1 MPKPKNPLPTLREK
15 LASFDGA
22 IGADDI
28 ARLLQTS
35 RHTIY
40 LWVRDNRIPHFRLNG
55 SLKFDPALIADW
67 IDSTSSTQK
76 KASTVREDEARIIP
90 VLQVEDARAIC
101 AVAAVV
107 NVTFMLPWP
116 CPRNHTGSAPT
127 SEIFA

>member
-1 MPKPKNPLPTLREK
+1 MFIYRGPPTLLPKILFRKASSHTRYTSAMPKPKNPLPTLREK

-40 LWVRDNRIPHFRLNG
+40 LWVRDNTIPPFRLNG

-67 IDSTSSTQK
+67 IDSTSSTPQ
-76 KASTVREDEARIIP
+76 SQHRPEREGPNQAG
-90 VLQVEDARAIC
+90 L
-101 AVAAVV
+101 
-107 NVTFMLPWP
+107 
-116 CPRNHTGSAPT
+116 
-127 SEIFA
+127 

>member
-22 IGADDI
+22 IGADEI

-55 SLKFDPALIADW
+55 SLRSDPALIADW
-67 IDSTSSTQK
+67 IDSSSSTPK
-76 KASTVREDEARIIP
+76 KPASSGKMRPASSPSSRSKTPEQYAQLRP
-90 VLQVEDARAIC
+90 
-101 AVAAVV
+101 
-107 NVTFMLPWP
+107 
-116 CPRNHTGSAPT
+116 S
-127 SEIFA
+127 

>member
-1 MPKPKNPLPTLREK
+1 MPKPKNPLLTLREK

-35 RHTIY
+35 RHTVY

-67 IDSTSSTQK
+67 IDSTSSTPEK
-76 KASTVREDEARIIP
+76 PAPSEMMRPASSPSSRSKTPE
-90 VLQVEDARAIC
+90 Q
-101 AVAAVV
+101 
-107 NVTFMLPWP
+107 
-116 CPRNHTGSAPT
+116 
-127 SEIFA
+127 FAQLRPS